1 MDDESGESMETMEEV
16 PPKETDREKESGA
29 SRGIPDDTD
38 CVLRISMGKLRML
51 LERLTVFVN
60 VPLKLLSPEALF
72 SPKCINIVWRPGS
85 ARTRWRSLQRSP
97 RSRMDLSSGVL
108 LKIEVGIRKGAWRRV

>member
-1 MDDESGESMETMEEV
+1 MDDESGESMEPMEEV

-72 SPKCINIVWRPGS
+72 SPKCTKYHLAAGLCPDPLEEL
-85 ARTRWRSLQRSP
+85 T
-97 RSRMDLSSGVL
+97 VL
-108 LKIEVGIRKGAWRRV
+108 PQIPYLD